1 MLLNAVELIITPH
14 FLLYLSH
21 SPPRLLH
28 LRSWVVPSILIC
40 IIPMPVTQSQK
51 LPSLPSLNGPSSS
64 LKSPTRRLSVSL
76 SLRYNPISVSTR
88 CDVSIARIHK
98 DRGSLASPR
107 GSSKTTSTWSLSS
120 IPQQSPVHG
129 RAATTPIQRPL
140 KRRVPVKLS
149 QFPSGLPTLP
159 STSLP
164 PLLGRPSSKC
174 NQVATQ
180 LPSTHQSPV
189 NDSLFAPLRL
199 QLPPGGTSRGHL
211 FEVGDRVVVQK
222 YYDEYDMRSERMQGR
237 VRRPILHRGPPGH
250 DRFCWN
256 FLVDADNVQ
265 CYGKVGDEMW
275 DTKGRVLP
283 ISARTLHP
291 GDRVYARLSQRFVK
305 EPEIMLTSVWVPA
318 TAVETDS
325 KGMLPLVV
333 RPINGQDRGMDFR
346 VSCYDVLP
354 FNTSSR
360 MLCQQ
365 SGCYVIG
372 IGGELYPPNPLGNKS
387 NTPPRPPPRLLRPH
401 SNRRIPPP

>member
-1 MLLNAVELIITPH
+1 
-14 FLLYLSH
+14 
-21 SPPRLLH
+21 
-28 LRSWVVPSILIC
+28 
-40 IIPMPVTQSQK
+40 MPVTQSQK

-222 YYDEYDMRSERMQGR
+222 YYEEYAMRSERMQGR
-237 VRRPILHRGPPGH
+237 YVYTTVDNTEVLTQAQPGH

-291 GDRVYARLSQRFVK
+291 GRFVK

-346 VSCYDVLP
+346 TATAVTQAAFESSNTTTVERYFHRFAFFDLSSY
-354 FNTSSR
+354 FSGFITFRRAGDHDELEENTSVSNIPMPVKCGKDIHKSQKR
-360 MLCQQ
+360 KRNLMTHLH
-365 SGCYVIG
+365 
-372 IGGELYPPNPLGNKS
+372 LGRKEEFLDLDRK
-387 NTPPRPPPRLLRPH
+387 TR
-401 SNRRIPPP
+401 